1 MSYPTGLWPGGRTN
15 NEVTKVKQLSKFAG
29 SAILMLS
36 LAWAA
41 QAQQGRISNHG
52 DSWSQDSSGNV
63 PAAKNLLIKS
73 ESGTSIRVIGGNQQG
88 INYVFHGTVYTASE
102 QKARRQLDSAQVSTG
117 LRGDTAYITVENATG
132 NRCTT
137 ELLVNVPGNTQS
149 VKIES
154 DGGNVVVT
162 GISGNVNAETGGGS
176 IKVDNIGGSVMA
188 QTGGDTIDVGTVGG
202 DVKLETGGGRIT
214 VRDAK
219 GKIEATTGG
228 GDMLIYAGAQNANL
242 EAGGGNI
249 TVKQCSG
256 KVRVSTGG
264 GNIELGDITGPV
276 EMETGGGSIRLASS
290 KSWVKAET
298 GAGRIELNGV
308 ASARAETGAGGIVA
322 RFISS
327 NEKTDSSLETSA
339 GDITVYITSG
349 VQLSVRAEI
358 ELANGHNIHSD
369 FPDIHIN
376 SEGGD
381 WGPRTVSAE
390 GRLNGGGP
398 TLKLST
404 TTGDIRI
411 LRAQ

>member
-1 MSYPTGLWPGGRTN
+1 MCL
-15 NEVTKVKQLSKFAG
+15 A
-29 SAILMLS
+29 SAAL
-36 LAWAA
+36 
-41 QAQQGRISNHG
+41 AQQGRISNHG

-73 ESGTSIRVIGGNQQG
+73 ESGSSVRVIGGSQQG
-88 INYVFHGTVYTASE
+88 INYVFHGTVNSSSE

-117 LRGDTAYITVENATG
+117 LRGDTAFISVENATG

-137 ELLVNVPGNTQS
+137 ELLVNVPGNMQS
-149 VKIES
+149 IKIES

-162 GISGNVNAETGGGS
+162 GISGSVNADTGGGS
-176 IKVDNIGGSVMA
+176 IKVDNIGGSVSA
-188 QTGGDTIDVGTVGG
+188 QTGGDTIDVGSVGG

-214 VRDAK
+214 VREVR
-219 GKIEATTGG
+219 GKITASTGG
-228 GDMLIYAGAQNANL
+228 GDMMIYAGAQDANL

-256 KVRVSTGG
+256 RVRVSTGG

-290 KSWVKAET
+290 KSWVRAET

-322 RFISS
+322 KFISS
-327 NEKTDSSLETSA
+327 SEKTDSSLETSA
-339 GDITVYITSG
+339 GDIIVYIGAG
-349 VQLSVRAEI
+349 VRLSVRASI
-358 ELANGHNIHSD
+358 ELANGHTIRSD
-369 FPDIHIN
+369 FTDIRIN

-381 WGPRTVSAE
+381 WGPRTISAE
-390 GRLNGGGP
+390 GSLNGGGP